1 MFGIVRIC
9 RSIFKRS
16 YLENENI
23 FLNFLFVLLN
33 LHQILYIFRKKKVVI
48 ANVLLKLETV
58 RDLVRALSKNRCLRA
73 SFESQHVK
81 VSQKLPKSELEHFYH
96 IF

>member
-1 MFGIVRIC
+1 MFGIARIC
-9 RSIFKRS
+9 RSLFKRS

-58 RDLVRALSKNRCLRA
+58 SLIEILYLRG
-73 SFESQHVK
+73 VC
-81 VSQKLPKSELEHFYH
+81 
-96 IF
+96 